1 MDVGVA
7 NYEIA
12 SRGDGYVILDQE
24 LSTEQYGVGF
34 KLGNTEL
41 RDQVQAALYALIDD
55 GTVATIIDKWSDQG
69 IGDNFCMGN

>member
-1 MDVGVA
+1 VA
-7 NYEIA
+7 
-12 SRGDGYVILDQE
+12 ILDQE